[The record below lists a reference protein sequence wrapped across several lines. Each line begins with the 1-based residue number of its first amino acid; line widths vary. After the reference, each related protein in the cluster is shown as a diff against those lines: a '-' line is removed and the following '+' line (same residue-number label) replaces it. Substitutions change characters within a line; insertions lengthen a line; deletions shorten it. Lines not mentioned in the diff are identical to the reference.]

1 MTKLHENFCS
11 CYLGPWLGHF
21 LTTMQNVVHFQSVD
35 DVTFSHNGANT
46 DTGIG
51 ELFTVTRQVAPG
63 RSLLSAI
70 ALFLPVSVLLL
81 LCIVLFYTPT
91 VLSELRL
98 IITDL
103 ANFWAT
109 VVKRFALCYRT
120 VVLSVLSVLSVYNV
134 GILWPN
140 GRMDPNETLYGGRPR
155 PLPHCVRWGPSSPQ
169 KGHDPS
175 NFWPMYVVVKG
186 LNRSRC
192 YLVRRYASAQATLF
206 EMGIQLPLKGAQHS
220 IFRPRSIVAKRS
232 PISATAELLYYY
244 SSALHL

>member
-1 MTKLHENFCS
+1 MFGYIHERLVIWTKIGFVRHCTTRQETENKWLGELFFFSLTSRYSNRDPTISVTVILSLPLKTYPLITLPREGCEVRSIVIFVSLYSLVHRKNDMTKLHENFCA

-21 LTTMQNVVHFQSVD
+21 LTTMQNVVHFRSVD

-120 VVLSVLSVLSVYNV
+120 VVLSV
-134 GILWPN
+134 
-140 GRMDPNETLYGGRPR
+140 
-155 PLPHCVRWGPSSPQ
+155 C
-169 KGHDPS
+169 
-175 NFWPMYVVVKG
+175 
-186 LNRSRC
+186 
-192 YLVRRYASAQATLF
+192 LVCPVCL
-206 EMGIQLPLKGAQHS
+206 
-220 IFRPRSIVAKRS
+220 
-232 PISATAELLYYY
+232 
-244 SSALHL
+244 